1 MSGILSG
8 IKVIEV
14 ASMAAAPNATVIL
27 ADLGAEVI
35 KVEPL
40 SGDPWRFG
48 HMTPGLSP
56 TKVPWTTYIQNR
68 TKKSVALNLKKPE
81 AQDALLKLAAT
92 ADVFLTNSPAPVQK
106 ALNHTYEDIKA
117 VNPKIVY
124 ASING
129 FGQHGP
135 DQNAPGFDATAWYA
149 RTGMMEELRPKDGD
163 PVPLPVGAGDLG
175 TASTLAGAVLAGLFH
190 RERTGQGSEV
200 FTSLMHNGLWA
211 NACML
216 QSALA
221 GAAPMQKYARTDW
234 PNPVTGG
241 IFKTKDGRHIIIV
254 EMNPNNI
261 DNLRDAFGAD
271 HLKGDERFATPQ
283 LRMQN
288 HKALFEEMQGIVAQ
302 YDLEDVRAR
311 LKEFGVNFS
320 VAQTTAECLNDEHMI
335 ANGCFPDVEGTD
347 GMRTIDSPIQIN
359 AEGVSK
365 TKPQNP
371 PAIGQHTISELLALG
386 FGEDDIKAMAESK
399 AIGLPR

>member
-1 MSGILSG
+1 MIGILDG
-8 IKVIEV
+8 NKEIEV
-14 ASMAAAPNATVIL
+14 APMAAAPNATVML
-27 ADLGAEVI
+27 ADPGAEVI

-40 SGDPWRFG
+40 GGDPWRFG

-81 AQDALLKLAAT
+81 AQEALFRLAAT

-106 ALNHTYEDIKA
+106 ALNHTYEDVKA
-117 VNPKIVY
+117 VNPRIIY

-135 DQNAPGFDATAWYA
+135 DQDAPGFDATAWYA
-149 RTGMMEELRPKDGD
+149 RTGMMDELRPKDRD
-163 PVPLPVGAGDLG
+163 TVPLPVGAGDLG
-175 TASTLAGAVLAGLFH
+175 ADPT
-190 RERTGQGSEV
+190 
-200 FTSLMHNGLWA
+200 
-211 NACML
+211 
-216 QSALA
+216 LA
-221 GAAPMQKYARTDW
+221 GAAPMQKYSRTDW

-241 IFKTKDGRHIIIV
+241 IFETRDGRYIIIV
-254 EMNPNNI
+254 EMNSNNI
-261 DNLRDAFGAD
+261 GNLRNAFGAD
-271 HLKGDERFATPQ
+271 HLKGDERFAMPQ

-288 HKALFEEMQGIVAQ
+288 HMALFEEMQGIVAQ
-302 YDLEDVRAR
+302 YDIEDVRAR

-335 ANGCFPDVEGTD
+335 ANGCFPDVEGAD

-359 AEGVSK
+359 AEGMSK